1 MSGPDSSL
9 SSIPFS
15 IASVSIGT
23 SSTPFHLKLAAISQ
37 AGFTG
42 IELAYQD
49 LVSFANLHLL
59 RDVEEDDYDA
69 LCEAADEARHLC
81 GHYNLKIVILQP
93 FSNFEGW
100 PEHSDERMTAFKNAR
115 GWIRIMKAL
124 GTDMLQVGSTDVPS
138 PPVSR
143 SRAEAVR
150 DLKGLADML
159 NEEGFKL
166 AYEVRSWATV
176 STTWKDGWEVVK
188 AVDRENFGLCLDT
201 FQITAAEYADPT
213 TDNGLHGGI
222 PPEEL
227 GKNFGDS
234 LYEMATTIPAKK
246 VFLLQISDA
255 WRPKLPLS
263 AEMNVKDQKLKSV
276 WSRNY
281 RPLPFEGG
289 YFPIIEVAR
298 KVLDTGARSWW
309 SVEVFDGG
317 PEGSENRDLDLES
330 FAKRAFD
337 SLTKLRQECNS
348 YGK

>member
-1 MSGPDSSL
+1 MAGPDSSL
-9 SSIPFS
+9 SPIPFS
-15 IASVSIGT
+15 IATVSVGT
-23 SSTPFHLKLAAISQ
+23 STTPLHLKLSAISQ

-42 IELAYQD
+42 IELSFED
-49 LVSFANLHLL
+49 LLNFATLHLL
-59 RDVEEDDYDA
+59 REVEDDDYDA

-81 GHYNLKIVILQP
+81 GHYGLQIVVLQP

-100 PEHSDERMTAFKNAR
+100 PEHSDERMSAFKNAR
-115 GWIRIMKAL
+115 GWIKIMKAL
-124 GTDMLQVGSTDVPS
+124 GTDMLQVGSNDAPS
-138 PPVSR
+138 PPLSR
-143 SRAEAVR
+143 SRAQAVR
-150 DLKGLADML
+150 DLTGLADML
-159 NEEGFKL
+159 REEDLKL
-166 AYEVRSWATV
+166 AYETRSWATV

-213 TDNGLHGGI
+213 TDSGLHGGI

-234 LYEMATTIPAKK
+234 LYEMSTTIPAEKIYM
-246 VFLLQISDA
+246 LQISDA
-255 WRPKLPLS
+255 WRPKQPLS
-263 AEMNVKDQKLKSV
+263 AEMNVKDRRLKSV

-289 YFPIIEVAR
+289 YFPLIEVVR

-317 PEGSENRDLDLES
+317 PDGSEDRETDLES
-330 FAKRAFD
+330 FSKRAFA
-337 SLTKLRQECNS
+337 SLTKLRQECNQ